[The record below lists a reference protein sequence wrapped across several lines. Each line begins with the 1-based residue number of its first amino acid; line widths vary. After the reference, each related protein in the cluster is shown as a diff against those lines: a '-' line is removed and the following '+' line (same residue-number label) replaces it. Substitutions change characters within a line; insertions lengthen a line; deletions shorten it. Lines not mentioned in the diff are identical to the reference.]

1 MKYLRKFSSM
11 VFFIAAFYFLVFSF
25 SGMAIAEQ
33 TSPKSCVKSC
43 EEKKQVCFNLNP
55 DRRLCEND
63 YQNCLDSCKAD
74 GGSSSSSQK
83 GAKSSSPAI
92 N

>member
-1 MKYLRKFSSM
+1 MKHLKKISPM
-11 VFFIAAFYFLVFSF
+11 MFFAAVFYFLVFSF
-25 SGMAIAEQ
+25 SGISIADQ
-33 TSPKSCVKSC
+33 TSPKNCAKSC

-83 GAKSSSPAI
+83 GAQSSSPAI